1 MLFGEEKKK
10 ESEML
15 FQKQTTR
22 SWLLECYLVLVQLTV
37 FVFLLSLGPE
47 SDDDKAHKDIH
58 HEEGND
64 DDVDNEEYGDL
75 YPVIVYWSLVF
86 CIGINSF
93 VQEPGIG

>member
-1 MLFGEEKKK
+1 MLFH
-10 ESEML
+10 
-15 FQKQTTR
+15 KQIQGGV
-22 SWLLECYLVLVQLTV
+22 LKCYLVLVQLTV

-64 DDVDNEEYGDL
+64 NDVDNEEDGDL
-75 YPVIVYWSLVF
+75 NSVIVYWSLVF

-93 VQEPGIG
+93 VQEPGISKMVAKKG

>member
-1 MLFGEEKKK
+1 M
-10 ESEML
+10 
-15 FQKQTTR
+15 
-22 SWLLECYLVLVQLTV
+22 ECYLILVQLTV
-37 FVFLLSLGPE
+37 FVFLLSLGSE

-64 DDVDNEEYGDL
+64 DDVDNEEDGDFH
-75 YPVIVYWSLVF
+75 PVIVYWSLVF